1 MDKSEAR
8 RKIDLVD
15 DCGLPGA
22 RRVFSEEASYRIA
35 DINEPMGNAK
45 FLRDMFP

>member
-1 MDKSEAR
+1 MR
-8 RKIDLVD
+8 MT
-15 DCGLPGA
+15 CGQRQMFG
-22 RRVFSEEASYRIA
+22 EEALHRIV